1 MRNYTTAEARRQ
13 FVANWYR
20 TVENWQSDV
29 RKGRH

>member
-1 MRNYTTAEARRQ
+1 MRKYTTAEDRRQ

-29 RKGRH
+29 RKGRN